1 MEHRMRRPRGD
12 IRCTVGVGADRTS
25 AIMFDESCLFVP
37 SLLYPELNFSAASL
51 VAL

>member
-25 AIMFDESCLFVP
+25 AIMFDESCLFDQVA
-37 SLLYPELNFSAASL
+37 SLLYPELNFFMI
-51 VAL
+51 